1 MEKSKYESINDY
13 ANDVIQVSHQLASC
27 VDFISFYSEL
37 ESVLFRFGGCSKYS
51 IIIYYDQLKEFYIDY
66 SNVFN
71 SEAFNKVPVNLENT
85 GLYKCFSNKESYY
98 RNDNEELRQIYFI
111 DENAPIYGFEPL
123 LYKTQIYGLIV
134 FHEAAENIGL
144 DHDWLR
150 LISNF
155 AATSVINLQLYQETN
170 QEATE
175 NSAKLWA
182 INSAGE
188 LLSHMNLDI
197 LLVKV
202 MELALS
208 IVSAQVGSIILEEGG
223 KLATKVE
230 WGLNDAIVNNIKH
243 ADGRLLIN
251 FVRESR
257 EPFLVMNAKDDPRID
272 ISALD
277 VEMDS
282 MIIIPLY
289 TNDRFLGLV
298 IIVNPSGSEK
308 SYTRDTELLVTITN
322 LVSISIE
329 NAILYKEALEKE
341 RIREQLN
348 IARKIQQD
356 LMPAE
361 SPQLKNY
368 DISGIN
374 ITCDETGG
382 DYYDYFSLNPEAF
395 LNIIVGDVSG
405 HGIGAALFMA
415 TARAHIRAS
424 VNNYKSI
431 SKAMEVVN
439 NLLLVDMEKN
449 DQFMTLLIMHLDI
462 KKKEIAYTSA
472 GHEIAI
478 VYRPAENTFIELHST
493 GLPLGLIEDSSFKEE
508 KCKLKAGDV
517 ILLYTDGIKEAMNKK
532 DELFGYEQ
540 IKDVLSKNSEYS
552 ADEIRERILNEVM
565 AFSDGCEQQDDWTV
579 VVIKVKE
586 TKKKTQKSENDKENV
601 DSEDENSS
609 MPSHVRYGTEVP
621 TPSGEKVIESIIE
634 SNLNQKELL
643 LEELMVAIDKI
654 AHFDLEGEF
663 NLRLSLDEALT
674 NGIKHGNK
682 CDISKKLFV
691 RMYCD
696 DSHVSFLI
704 KDEGAGF
711 SEDKFKSLLKPNK
724 WFEENGRGVYLIS
737 QLMDEVNYFDSGT
750 GVFMKKKLPR
760 NDSEGATY
768 E

>member
-1 MEKSKYESINDY
+1 MEKSRYETINDY
-13 ANDVIQVSHQLASC
+13 ANDVIQVSQQLASC

-37 ESVLFRFGGCSKYS
+37 ESMLFRFGGCSKYS
-51 IIIYYDQLKEFYIDY
+51 IIIYYDQLKEFYIDF
-66 SNVFN
+66 SNVYK

-98 RNDNEELRQIYFI
+98 HNDDEKMRQIYFM
-111 DENAPIYGFEPL
+111 DENANILGFEPL

-134 FHEAAENIGL
+134 FHEAAEGVGL
-144 DHDWLR
+144 EHEWLR

-155 AATSVINLQLYQETN
+155 AATSIINLQLYQETN

-208 IVSAQVGSIILEEGG
+208 IVSAQVGSIILEEDG

-230 WGLNDAIVNNIKH
+230 WGLNDTIVNNIKH
-243 ADGRLLIN
+243 ADGSLLIN
-251 FVRESR
+251 FVRTNR

-282 MIIIPLY
+282 LIIIPLY

-298 IIVNPSGSEK
+298 NIVNPSGSEK
-308 SYTRDTELLVTITN
+308 SYARDTELLVTITN

-361 SPQLKNY
+361 SPQLANY

-382 DYYDYFSLNPEAF
+382 DYYDYFSTDQEAF

-424 VNNYKSI
+424 VNNHKSI

-478 VYRPAENTFIELHST
+478 VYRPGEDTYIELHST

-517 ILLYTDGIKEAMNKK
+517 VLLYTDGIKEAMNKK
-532 DELFGYEQ
+532 DELFGYDR
-540 IKDVLSKNSEYS
+540 IKEILSKNAELS
-552 ADEIRERILNEVM
+552 ANEIREHILEDVM

-579 VVIKVKE
+579 VVIKVKDS
-586 TKKKTQKSENDKENV
+586 KKKPKKSKNDQSDASVEENDV
-601 DSEDENSS
+601 L
-609 MPSHVRYGTEVP
+609 PPAHVHYGTAVP
-621 TPSGEKVIESIIE
+621 TLSGEKVIESIID

-654 AHFDLEGEF
+654 AHFDMEGEF

-691 RMYCD
+691 TMYCD
-696 DSHVSFLI
+696 DKNISFLI
-704 KDEGAGF
+704 KDEGSGF

-737 QLMDEVNYFDSGT
+737 QLMDEVIYFDSGT
-750 GVFMKKKLPR
+750 GLFMKKQLPR
-760 NDSEGATY
+760 NDSEGAAY